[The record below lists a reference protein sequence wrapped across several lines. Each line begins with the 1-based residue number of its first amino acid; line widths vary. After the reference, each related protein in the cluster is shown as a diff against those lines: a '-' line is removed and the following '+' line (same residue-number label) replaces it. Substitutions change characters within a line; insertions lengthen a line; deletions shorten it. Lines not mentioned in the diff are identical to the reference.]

1 MFQQVGLATVDGIR
15 VVREGIFFDLTGQPL
30 GESLVAR
37 LLTDCGDDYGRF
49 VPFDVGDTVLYAVPM
64 GDPGDGVWVL
74 GRFFEEAEKVPQDI
88 VDGKTDEWWV
98 AKPGRKLTFQTAGG
112 DAVLSMAAKDGTKG
126 VLRLGSKTAA
136 ESYVLGDTRK
146 TSETPM
152 LNAMV
157 TAFTN
162 IATAFTAAGAPF
174 AAQAASMTAAA
185 TAITTFLNDYSNTL
199 SDRIKGE
206 K

>member
-1 MFQQVGLATVDGIR
+1 MFQQVGLATVEAYR
-15 VVREGIFFDLTGQPL
+15 VDRNGIFFDLTGQPL

-98 AKPGRKLTFQTAGG
+98 AKPGRKLTLQTAGG

-136 ESYVLGDTRK
+136 ESYVLGDTYK
-146 TSETPM
+146 SLE
-152 LNAMV
+152 
-157 TAFTN
+157 
-162 IATAFTAAGAPF
+162 
-174 AAQAASMTAAA
+174 
-185 TAITTFLNDYSNTL
+185 TTFLTALFTYVDAVATAVPATVAAAAPFKLAITAFKDGYNNAL
-199 SDRIKGE
+199 SERIKGE